1 MIRSIE
7 ILCEPLTILFF
18 TIVVFYSVSWLMGKF
33 ADLIGF
39 EKDDV
44 D

>member
-1 MIRSIE
+1 MIQYIE

-18 TIVVFYSVSWLMGKF
+18 TIVAFYGFSWLLGKF

-39 EKDDV
+39 EDDI